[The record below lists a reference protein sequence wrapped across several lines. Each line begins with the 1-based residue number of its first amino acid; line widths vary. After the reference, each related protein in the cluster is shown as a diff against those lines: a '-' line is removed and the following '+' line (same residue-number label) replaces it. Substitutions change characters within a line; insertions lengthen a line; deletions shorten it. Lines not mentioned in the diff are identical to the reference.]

1 MMIICRS
8 VLGIVHIEMAWWKL
22 DKVGFRLGFVLVD
35 FFFLFVLCRKG
46 CDIIYYQFLAGI

>member
-35 FFFLFVLCRKG
+35 FFFCLCCAEKVVILFT
-46 CDIIYYQFLAGI
+46 ISF